1 MQSQRG
7 EKKALRQLAAVTE
20 QHPAPALPPPS
31 AAAAP
36 AMPASQSVLPSAAL
50 PLHCRSTASAMSP
63 VARRGVQ
70 FPCNDQLCTFQR
82 APGPEGDDPPCA
94 VPSSTAVPA
103 KPALR
108 KRVRSDVTAAP
119 DDAEAKRAKPTPA
132 AAATLSAATPSDA
145 EERLIAVQLRLD
157 DAQQAES
164 RSFFIPRARDHD
176 SCLAYVMAN
185 AAALRAL
192 LKAEEEHAAASQA
205 AEKETDARW
214 QQASAAAAAAAPL
227 PHESQED
234 DPHVRALIQSRHN
247 SAAEKHAERSMRLPP
262 SDYDDS
268 FASAAAPPL
277 PVGPTPL
284 DAAVEQWRLAQL
296 HVVRTTHT
304 KHLALLRVNKAK
316 AAEIAT
322 ACHCPAAAAA
332 AAAKPGKCRCRGNPH
347 VRLLLLNIS
356 NAESN
361 YGEAWE
367 EQRAAVR
374 AAQVAHSETVQLAAD
389 PSAAESA
396 VATSSPQLSPVA
408 EQDDLFSLSLR
419 LESSDDE
426 GDALAEAN
434 LSDDEWSLRLHSSD
448 DESDAL
454 PAATAWR
461 GEMLAKA

>member
-1 MQSQRG
+1 
-7 EKKALRQLAAVTE
+7 
-20 QHPAPALPPPS
+20 
-31 AAAAP
+31 
-36 AMPASQSVLPSAAL
+36 
-50 PLHCRSTASAMSP
+50 
-63 VARRGVQ
+63 VQ
-70 FPCNDQLCTFQR
+70 FDKQLCAVKLLYR
-82 APGPEGDDPPCA
+82 AERDDPPCA

-108 KRVRSDVTAAP
+108 KRVRSAVTAAP
-119 DDAEAKRAKPTPA
+119 DDTDAKRAKPTPA
-132 AAATLSAATPSDA
+132 AAATLPAATSSDA
-145 EERLIAVQLRLD
+145 EERLIAAQLRLD

-164 RSFFIPRARDHD
+164 RAFFIPRARDHD

-192 LKAEEEHAAASQA
+192 LEAEEEHAASSEAT
-205 AEKETDARW
+205 EKETDARW

-227 PHESQED
+227 PHESQEN
-234 DPHVRALIQSRHN
+234 DPHVRALIQSRHD
-247 SAAEKHAERSMRLPP
+247 AAAKKHAERAMRLLP
-262 SDYDDS
+262 SSYDDS

-296 HVVRTTHT
+296 HVVRATHT
-304 KHLALLRVNKAK
+304 KHLALLRMNKAK

-332 AAAKPGKCRCRGNPH
+332 AKSRKCRCRGNPH
-347 VRLLLLNIS
+347 VRLLLLNVS

-396 VATSSPQLSPVA
+396 VVASSPQLSPAA
-408 EQDDLFSLSLR
+408 EQDDLFSLSLHM
-419 LESSDDE
+419 SCSDD
-426 GDALAEAN
+426 DAPVLVEA
-434 LSDDEWSLRLHSSD
+434 LMSEDEWSLRLHSSD
-448 DESDAL
+448 DEI
-454 PAATAWR
+454 
-461 GEMLAKA
+461 